1 MRFLYATLG
10 LLLAGSSALAAG
22 DYTVY
27 PQPQKVTYTG
37 SSFTIT
43 PEVNIVASTS
53 VKANTIGRLKEV
65 LDENGLKYTE
75 SSAPADGVT
84 DIYIGLYGSGDN
96 ADTFLAGSFDSSIFP
111 ARSGGYDPHVLR
123 IAPDG
128 DCGAI
133 AILGDSENSAYYACA
148 TLQQILEQTNGRDI
162 AALTVE
168 DFAHAKLRGI
178 MEGFYGHPYSI
189 ESRINLLDYCKR
201 YKLNFY
207 GYGPKA
213 DPYHAGNWRMEYP
226 ETVTDEQRNLGQ
238 MSADDMR
245 LTAAKAAE
253 CNVAFTWII
262 HPSLGTYY
270 IDLNW
275 VPDIMTKFEHM
286 YDLGIRHFGLSVD
299 DMSGQPSNQ
308 NLLASQVQMQID
320 SKWNT
325 ESTPADDR
333 VGGILFTPTAYA
345 LNYGG
350 ASYVLSTL
358 ADVDSKID
366 VAFTGYDCFSNVRA
380 SSFATMAD
388 LVKRDPVFWWN
399 NPVNDD
405 YDGFLYLH
413 GLTARWTIEQQ
424 GAVPHMK
431 GFLLNPMNQGQASK
445 ICLFSGADYAWN
457 PDAFDADRSWQ
468 ASLYSILKTD
478 EYVEP
483 LRKFIDV
490 VSAYTTKDT
499 TTPEG
504 EKYASLYSD
513 FKNNYPST
521 SYATAQ
527 ELYTAMADA
536 YEACA
541 KLRELKNSDDPDLR
555 LFYTDIEPWL
565 LKVEDMTGI
574 VKGTFDMIEGKGDL
588 DHWTDYNSL
597 AERASGIHTAH
608 TFSVLEG
615 SGRTTYETFKEAQPT
630 PTHLDALIDFLASRI
645 SGLAL
650 QLPQRSRLPEIITN
664 IEPAPAAA
672 ALTSDDA
679 SGDYTL
685 SGLSATT
692 LKPGEYI
699 GINLNRYQSADI
711 SAIQATA
718 SSDVVL
724 QHSVNGKSWTDYTP
738 GAEALPLTYFRL
750 RNISRSDA
758 TAAADSFTFTPA
770 GESTSSE
777 LSISVSTNMPV
788 YSTYAIENVIDGN
801 NSTFFWSDGI
811 PEAGS
816 SYIMIDLGTT
826 ATVSGTD
833 FYFNSGDQPS
843 GQCSIEVSSDRVN
856 WQETATFAKADI
868 SDRRLSLSFS
878 PIRCRYVRML
888 INSTTTNEW
897 LQVAE
902 FSVRA
907 TVETNGS
914 SMALA
919 VAEDNEGTMIES
931 LDDRRLTT
939 YYQPKG
945 AGSLTYTF
953 TENLNIEEV
962 HVYHNSEF
970 TADADAPKVSI
981 FAAGEWHDLGTL
993 HAVRSKFPTADY
1005 TGIEHIRIEWND
1017 ANRPVIHEIVPI
1029 GTLYVEPAGSISAI
1043 TAPAVEARA
1052 IAIEATGREIT
1063 VTATADAELTVTV
1076 TDTAG
1081 RLTARAQGPA
1091 PLRLTAPQGIAI
1103 VTVTAPGQKPLTA
1116 KLLIP

>member
-1 MRFLYATLG
+1 MRCFYATLG
-10 LLLAGSSALAAG
+10 LMLAFSSAAAAG

-27 PQPQKVTYTG
+27 PVPRKVTYTG
-37 SSFTIT
+37 SSVTIT
-43 PEVNIVASTS
+43 PEVNIVTSTS
-53 VKANTIGRLKEV
+53 VKANTLARLKEV

-75 SSAPADGVT
+75 SSAPADGMT
-84 DIYIGLYGSGDN
+84 DIYIGVYGTGDA
-96 ADTFLAGSFDSSIFP
+96 ADIYLAGTFDSSIFP
-111 ARSGGYDPHVLR
+111 AKAGGYDPHVLR
-123 IAPDG
+123 IAPDADRG
-128 DCGAI
+128 VI
-133 AILGDSENSAYYACA
+133 AILGDEENSAYYACA
-148 TLQQILEQTNGRDI
+148 TLEQILEQTDGSTV
-162 AALTVE
+162 AGLTVE
-168 DFAHAKLRGI
+168 DFAHARYRGI

-189 ESRINLLDYCKR
+189 ESRLNLLDYCKR
-201 YKLNFY
+201 YKLNYY

-213 DPYHAGNWRMEYP
+213 DPYHAGNWRLEYP
-226 ETVTDEQRNLGQ
+226 ASITDEQRNLGQ
-238 MSADDMR
+238 MTADEMR
-245 LTAAKAAE
+245 QTAAKAAE

-286 YDLGIRHFGLSVD
+286 YDLGIRHFGVSVD

-320 SKWNT
+320 TKWNT
-325 ESTPADDR
+325 ESTPAEDR
-333 VGGILFTPTAYA
+333 VGGILFTPTGYA

-350 ASYVLSTL
+350 ASYVLSSL
-358 ADVDSKID
+358 AGVDSKID
-366 VAFTGYDCFSNVRA
+366 MAFTGYDCFSNVRA

-388 LVKRDPVFWWN
+388 LVQRDPVFWWN

-457 PDAFDADRSWQ
+457 PEAFDADRSWQ
-468 ASLYSILKTD
+468 ASVYSIVKTD
-478 EYVEP
+478 EYAEP

-490 VSAYTTKDT
+490 VSAYVTKDT
-499 TTPEG
+499 QTPEG
-504 EKYASLYSD
+504 EKYASLYND
-513 FKNNYPST
+513 FKNSYPST
-521 SYATAQ
+521 SFATAQ

-536 YEACA
+536 CDACA
-541 KLRELKNSDDPDLR
+541 KLRELKDSDDPDCR
-555 LFYTDIEPWL
+555 LFYADIEPWL

-574 VKGTFDMIEGKGDL
+574 VRSTFDLIEGKGDL
-588 DHWTDYNSL
+588 DRWTDYNDL
-597 AERASGIHTAH
+597 AERASKIHSAH

-615 SGRTTYETFKEAQPT
+615 SGLTTYETFREAQPT
-630 PTHLDALIDFLASRI
+630 PKDLDALIDFLASRI

-650 QLPQRSRLPEIITN
+650 QLPQRSRVPEIITN
-664 IEPAPAAA
+664 IDPAPASAT
-672 ALTSDDA
+672 LTSDDA
-679 SGDYTL
+679 SGTYTL

-711 SAIQATA
+711 SPIQGTA
-718 SSDVVL
+718 SSEVVL

-738 GAEALPLTYFRL
+738 GEETLPLTYFRL

-758 TAAADSFTFTPA
+758 TAAGDSFTFTPA
-770 GESTSSE
+770 SGISSSE
-777 LSISVSTNMPV
+777 LSLSVSTNMPV
-788 YSTYAIENVIDGN
+788 YSTYAIENVIDGD
-801 NSTFFWSDGI
+801 NSTFFWSDGV

-826 ATVSGTD
+826 ATVTGAD
-833 FYFNSGDQPS
+833 FCFNSGDRPS

-856 WQETATFAKADI
+856 WQQAATFSKADI
-868 SDRRLSLSFS
+868 SDSRLSLSFS
-878 PIRCRYVRML
+878 PAQCRYVRML
-888 INSTTTNEW
+888 ITSTTTSEW
-897 LQVAE
+897 LQIAE

-907 TVETNGS
+907 TVESTGS
-914 SMALA
+914 SLALA
-919 VAEDNEGTMIES
+919 VAEDNEGSMIES
-931 LDDRRLTT
+931 LDDRSLTT
-939 YYQPKG
+939 YYQPEG
-945 AGSLTYTF
+945 EGHLIYTF

-970 TADADAPKVSI
+970 TADADVPKVSI
-981 FAAGEWHDLGTL
+981 FAGGEWHDLGTL
-993 HAVRSKFPTADY
+993 DAVRSKFPTADY
-1005 TGIEHIRIEWND
+1005 SGIELLRIDWND
-1017 ANRPVIHEIVPI
+1017 INRPVIHEIIPI
-1029 GTLYVEPAGSISAI
+1029 GTTYVEPAGSTSAVD
-1043 TAPAVEARA
+1043 TPAAGHA
-1052 IAIEATGREIT
+1052 IAIEISGRDIT
-1063 VTATADAELTVTV
+1063 VNASADADLTVTV

-1081 RLTARAQGPA
+1081 RLTARVQGTA
-1091 PLRLTAPQGIAI
+1091 PLRLTAPQGVAI
-1103 VTVTAPGQKPLTA
+1103 VTVTAPGLKPHTA